1 MNEIKVTAF
10 HKAFQHSDEKI
21 DFVYKNVQVVLEKHN
36 KKIIISFISRKSIEV
51 IEKIF
56 IRVYDLLFLLLGGF
70 PKIELVTVNGMEEDV
85 SKWARRYHTSEHF
98 LEKEARFCE
107 ISSDTINEKS
117 LTNMDDINRKTLHSL
132 EYIVCEYYEHMV
144 SEHRIELITHTIDGF
159 LRHTKMMDLLLN
171 ELRSKNP
178 KKKRIDYIDSVER
191 VFRRFFFYHRKYNVQ
206 LLRCMHIK
214 NIKMFLQ
221 IIADTRNDF
230 SHFLEN
236 KEYRLIKGKDMVYF
250 IDVIFIANRLF
261 LIEEI
266 LNIPIINEQVKEY
279 MYIMH
284 DWVDDIVNDRNDR
297 IKSKRYKL
305 VENAKKMNDI
315 IKDIYKE

>member
-1 MNEIKVTAF
+1 
-10 HKAFQHSDEKI
+10 
-21 DFVYKNVQVVLEKHN
+21 
-36 KKIIISFISRKSIEV
+36 
-51 IEKIF
+51 
-56 IRVYDLLFLLLGGF
+56 
-70 PKIELVTVNGMEEDV
+70 
-85 SKWARRYHTSEHF
+85 
-98 LEKEARFCE
+98 
-107 ISSDTINEKS
+107 
-117 LTNMDDINRKTLHSL
+117 
-132 EYIVCEYYEHMV
+132 
-144 SEHRIELITHTIDGF
+144 
-159 LRHTKMMDLLLN
+159 
-171 ELRSKNP
+171 
-178 KKKRIDYIDSVER
+178 
-191 VFRRFFFYHRKYNVQ
+191 
-206 LLRCMHIK
+206 
-214 NIKMFLQ
+214 MFLQ